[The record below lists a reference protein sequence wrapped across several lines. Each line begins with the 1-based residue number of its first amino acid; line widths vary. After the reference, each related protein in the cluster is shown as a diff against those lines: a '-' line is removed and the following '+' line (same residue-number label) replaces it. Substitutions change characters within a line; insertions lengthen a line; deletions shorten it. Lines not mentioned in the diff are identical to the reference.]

1 MEMNWDIWFTYK
13 DGKLYWKHEVRS
25 GRGRSHLNCAAG
37 SEAGTLNKVHGY
49 WYVKLH
55 NKLYKRSLIVYEMH
69 NGPLRAGH
77 HIDHINH
84 NRLEDT
90 PDNLRAVLPE
100 KNMQNKSLYRSNRSG
115 YVGVH
120 RKRGRWIATLG
131 NKQLGSFSSIEQAV
145 ECRRLAAEAAGYHH
159 NHGVAV

>member
-1 MEMNWDIWFTYK
+1 MKWDTWFTYN

-25 GRGRSHLNCAAG
+25 GRGGARLNCAAG
-37 SEAGTLNKVHGY
+37 SEAGTLNKVVGY

-69 NGPLRAGH
+69 NGPLRAGYH
-77 HIDHINH
+77 VDHISH

-100 KNMQNKSLYRSNRSG
+100 HNMQNKSLYRSNKSG
-115 YVGVH
+115 HVGVY
-120 RKRGRWIATLG
+120 RKGSRWIAQLG
-131 NKQLGSFSSIEQAV
+131 KKQLGSFISIEDAV
-145 ECRRLAAEAAGYHH
+145 ACRKSAALEAGYHP
-159 NHGVAV
+159 NHGDVL